1 MRKQEILYAM
11 KLNAIAIKNNE
22 IETVEGFKN
31 IIALCNFSR
40 DLGMPISEEEYRTSV
55 TYNMF

>member
-1 MRKQEILYAM
+1 MRKQEILYAI
-11 KLNAIAIKNNE
+11 KLNAIAMKNNE

-31 IIALCNFSR
+31 IIALCDFSR
-40 DLGMPISEEEYRTSV
+40 GLGMPISEEEYRTSV

>member
-1 MRKQEILYAM
+1 MRKQEILYGM
-11 KLNAIAIKNNE
+11 KLNAIALKNNE

-55 TYNMF
+55 IYNMF